1 MADGPPMQRLSKFNF
16 LVPIEGGSE
25 SWLIYNALTDL
36 GILVDASTAR
46 SVSSVLTRIPGRKP
60 IWRYAKNTG
69 AEARLDRF
77 VETVPAAVAVELKK
91 LAFLVEPS
99 KEKLCLENMVG
110 SFLRPSCLK
119 VTIAYSARCQ
129 MACQYCFQSGR
140 DNSSRHDLGLVER
153 TIAWSEK
160 YIMDHGMKA
169 VHLGLFGGEPLL
181 DYKLGLAYA
190 REFKQL
196 CDRLSI
202 PLEISLTTN
211 GLNLSSKILHELRS
225 CGLTYV
231 RVTLDGPPAVHDLRR
246 PTLKGSGTFNRIFTN
261 LEMAASLDGFGI
273 GVAVNVDE
281 TTVNSIDALL
291 DILQAAGLNDD
302 VEMILEPVLPKMS
315 DYAVGTY
322 RPEKML
328 KNIAKVFLR
337 VVDREFSTPLLPG
350 LCGSCNATQENSF
363 VIDWNGDLFRCSFT
377 MLEQSLSCGSISA
390 DLKNGELAAACDAQ
404 KTFARA
410 VDVLNVCQEKQC
422 PYLPLCAGG
431 CRYQA
436 WLKKGDWSAPSCPV
450 RLFDKVAADAFAHSF
465 GLKTRRH

>member
-1 MADGPPMQRLSKFNF
+1 MADRHPVQRLSKFNF
-16 LVPIEGGSE
+16 LVAVEGGSE
-25 SWLIYNALTDL
+25 NWLIYNALTDL
-36 GILVDASTAR
+36 GVLVDASTAR
-46 SVSSVLTRIPGRKP
+46 SVSCVLTRIPGRKP
-60 IWRYAKNTG
+60 IWRYAKNAG
-69 AEARLDRF
+69 SEARLARI
-77 VETVPAAVAVELKK
+77 VETVPAAVTAELKK
-91 LAFLVEPS
+91 LAFLVEPG
-99 KEKLCLENMVG
+99 KEELCLENMVG

-119 VTIAYSARCQ
+119 LTIAYSARCQ

-140 DNSSRHDLGLVER
+140 DTASRHDLGLIER

-160 YIMDHGMKA
+160 YSMDHGISA
-169 VHLGLFGGEPLL
+169 IHLGLFGGEPLL
-181 DYKLGLAYA
+181 DYEIGLAYA

-211 GLNLSSKILHELRS
+211 GLNLSNRILHELRS

-231 RVTLDGPPAVHDLRR
+231 RITLDGPPDVHDLKR
-246 PTLKGSGTFNRIFTN
+246 PTLCGSGTFNRIFTN
-261 LEMAASLDGFGI
+261 LKMAASLDGFGI

-281 TTVNSIDALL
+281 TTVNSIDTLL
-291 DILQAAGLNDD
+291 DILQAADLNDD
-302 VEMILEPVLPKMS
+302 VEMILEPVVPKMS
-315 DYAVGTY
+315 DCDPGAY

-328 KNIAKVFLR
+328 NNIAKVFLR
-337 VVDREFSTPLLPG
+337 VVDRQFSTPLLPG

-377 MLEQSLSCGSISA
+377 MLEKSMSCGSIRA
-390 DLKNGELAAACDAQ
+390 DLKNEEIAAASNAQ
-404 KTFARA
+404 KEFARA
-410 VDVLNVCQEKQC
+410 VDALVACQEKEC

-436 WLKKGDWSAPSCPV
+436 WLKKGDWSAPNCPV
-450 RLFDKVAADAFAHSF
+450 RLFDKIAADAFAHSF

>member
-1 MADGPPMQRLSKFNF
+1 MADRHPMQRLSKFNF
-16 LVPIEGGSE
+16 LVAVEGASE

-36 GILVDASTAR
+36 GILVDAPTAR
-46 SVSSVLTRIPGRKP
+46 SVSSVLKRIPGRKP
-60 IWRYAKNTG
+60 VWRYAKNAG
-69 AEARLDRF
+69 AEARLARIA
-77 VETVPAAVAVELKK
+77 ETVPEAVALELKK
-91 LAFLVEPS
+91 LAFLVEPG
-99 KEKLCLENMVG
+99 EEELCLENMVG

-119 VTIAYSARCQ
+119 LTIAYSARCQ
-129 MACQYCFQSGR
+129 MACSYCFQSGR
-140 DNSSRHDLGLVER
+140 DTALRHDPGLIEK

-160 YIMDHGMKA
+160 YIMDHAMKA

-181 DYKLGLAYA
+181 DYEIGLAYA

-211 GLNLSSKILHELRS
+211 GLNLSNRILHELRC

-231 RVTLDGPPAVHDLRR
+231 RITLDGPPEVHDLRR
-246 PTLKGSGTFNRIFTN
+246 PTLCGSGTFERIFTN
-261 LEMAASLDGFGI
+261 LKTAASLDGFGI

-291 DILQAAGLNDD
+291 DILQAADLNDD
-302 VEMILEPVLPKMS
+302 VEMILEPVVPKMS
-315 DYAVGTY
+315 DRAPGTY
-322 RPEKML
+322 SPERML
-328 KNIAKVFLR
+328 DNIAKVFLR
-337 VVDREFSTPLLPG
+337 VVDRQFSTPLLPG

-377 MLEQSLSCGSISA
+377 MLEKSMSCGSIRA
-390 DLKNGELAAACDAQ
+390 DLKNGEIAAACDAQ

-410 VDVLNVCQEKQC
+410 ADALNDCQEKQC

-436 WLKKGDWSAPSCPV
+436 WLKEGDWSAPNCPL
-450 RLFDKVAADAFAHSF
+450 RLFDKIAADAFAHSF
-465 GLKTRRH
+465 SLKTQRH